1 MKKEYVIAIIVAA
14 VAVAAIVVGILIV
27 MKKRRNGSNDRSQ
40 ESPGGSSKKTRM
52 ELIDKSRAM
61 VERNYKTCLA
71 IYNLYKTRLSAESRR
86 TFEEILPVLQYCSPS
101 AKEVVASCDQNILS
115 GLEALKEAL
124 SKSENEEK
132 ELEKILFSIKTLLAD
147 RSVEV

>member
-1 MKKEYVIAIIVAA
+1 MKSEQIIIIIVAIVVV
-14 VAVAAIVVGILIV
+14 VAVVIGILV
-27 MKKRRNGSNDRSQ
+27 AVKKRG
-40 ESPGGSSKKTRM
+40 KTFKDQQKETDYSLKM
-52 ELIDKSRAM
+52 THAELIDKSREQ

-71 IYNLYKTRLSAESRR
+71 IYNLYETRLSAESRK

-101 AKEVVASCDQNILS
+101 DKEVVASCDQNILS
-115 GLEALKEAL
+115 SLEALKEAL
-124 SKSENEEK
+124 SKSENEGK

>member
-1 MKKEYVIAIIVAA
+1 MKSEQIIIIIVAIVVV
-14 VAVAAIVVGILIV
+14 VAVVIGILV
-27 MKKRRNGSNDRSQ
+27 AVKKRG
-40 ESPGGSSKKTRM
+40 KTFKDQQKETDYSLKM
-52 ELIDKSRAM
+52 THAELIDKSREQ

-71 IYNLYKTRLSAESRR
+71 LYNLYKARLSAELRK
-86 TFEEILPVLQYCSPS
+86 TFEEILPTLQYCSPS
-101 AKEVVASCDQNILS
+101 DKEVVACCYQNILT

-132 ELEKILFSIKTLLAD
+132 ELVKILFSIKTLLAD